1 MGESKTTM
9 RINDQ
14 RGIALIAVLGFLAVM
29 SLIAI
34 GVVSV
39 ARTTVENASRHLL
52 RAQAQ
57 AAIESGID
65 YGANT
70 LASARGTVPA
80 LLSMPETI
88 EIGGFR
94 VKISAR
100 SERGKVDLN
109 FADASLLEAVFRAG
123 GAGKEQAQA
132 LSAAVED
139 WRDGDDL
146 LHLNG
151 AERRQY
157 EDAGLSYGPANKF
170 FAAVGELRLLLGMT
184 DRIFNCV
191 RPQLTVLTQAP
202 GIEVEAASPMMKRA
216 MGIETALGS
225 SPGQVASVLSNRL
238 IAPGDVYEVSAE
250 LEDSKQKI
258 RRSERVSVRLT
269 GNPSDPTWSLHI
281 EAATPS
287 DEAAKIAC
295 PPQFDRGDS

>member
-1 MGESKTTM
+1 MREQKATK

-29 SLIAI
+29 SLITI

-70 LASARGTVPA
+70 LAGARGTVPA
-80 LLSMPETI
+80 LLSVPETI
-88 EIGGFR
+88 AIGGFR
-94 VKISAR
+94 VKVSAR
-100 SERGKVDLN
+100 PERAKVDLN

-123 GAGKEQAQA
+123 GASHDQAQA

-157 EDAGLSYGPANKF
+157 DEAGLAYGPSNKF
-170 FAAVGELRLLLGMT
+170 FASVGELRLLLGMT
-184 DRIFNCV
+184 DRIFACI

-202 GIEVEAASPMMKRA
+202 GVEIEAASPMLKHAR
-216 MGIETALGS
+216 GIETGS
-225 SPGQVASVLSNRL
+225 GSVPGQLTSIVSNRL
-238 IAPGDVYEVSAE
+238 IAPGDVYEITAE
-250 LEDSKQKI
+250 LEDSKRKI

-269 GNPSDPTWSLHI
+269 GNPSDPTWSLNI

-287 DEAAKIAC
+287 NEAAKRAC
-295 PPQFDRGDS
+295 PPQLDHGGS